1 LFCRVCFGVVLILKN
16 VNLNLR
22 SFLLVIALL
31 AGLNSFTKA
40 SYEYSSSAVEANL
53 KIDSLKNL
61 LSSVLASKGKLSDT
75 SSINNVNKLA
85 DEYFNINVD
94 STMYY
99 GNLAI
104 ESSLAI
110 KYDKGVADGLLHVT
124 NVYVRKGDYINAAK
138 NLERSQK
145 LYINLKDDKGLSDCF
160 LLYGWMNQLLANYDL
175 ASSYYKQALEI
186 KTRIKDEAGK
196 AECYNKMGII
206 AGDTGKPS
214 SALDD
219 YFKALTINI
228 KLHNDGDAA
237 RNYNNIGTVMQDMEI
252 YPKSMEY
259 FQRAI
264 KIWQKTNDI
273 HSLSV
278 AYENIGE
285 ILMAQKKFEEAVPY
299 LTKALK
305 LNEQLDDKEGI
316 SLLNID
322 FGLYYANKKQYKEAI
337 DFLNKALD
345 VATKYKIDLN
355 KASAYLGLATAY
367 NMQGNYKEAYKNA
380 VLGKSLSDKLG
391 NLPLRMNA
399 ALQLSNALGGLK
411 QFEAYKVR
419 TLYDELKDSLKNDVI
434 IQKLTSFNL
443 ESNFADK
450 QRQLAEQHQRV
461 YERYK
466 QNILQQELLSV
477 LFAIII
483 IGMGAILIVYYK
495 GKQKQQKVN
504 AKLEETNQQVLQQK
518 TDLDEQAQKLKDSN
532 VLKNRLISVLAHDLR
547 APLST
552 LRGLFGLLDDD
563 GISQEQFLAII
574 PKVLRKLEYTSDFL
588 DTLLFW
594 INSQMENFNNS
605 AKSFSVKDLA
615 KLITDNYHEQ
625 AADKGITIVENV
637 PDSLIA
643 LADPNSVRIVIRNL
657 VTNAIKFSEQNDT
670 ITINGHL
677 HKDKFVLL
685 SIKDTGIGMSAVQLN
700 KLFKSKVDSEMG
712 TNNESG
718 TGLGLLFCKE
728 LIEKCNG
735 EIWVQSQPGEGTE
748 FFLTLPLSPFKA
760 EETALH

>member
-1 LFCRVCFGVVLILKN
+1 
-16 VNLNLR
+16 
-22 SFLLVIALL
+22 LL
-31 AGLNSFTKA
+31 AGL
-40 SYEYSSSAVEANL
+40 YSSASASPDYSYSPIEANL

-61 LSSVLASKGKLSDT
+61 LSSVLAKKGKLPDT

-85 DEYFNINVD
+85 YEFFKINVD
-94 STMYY
+94 STMYF

-104 ESSLAI
+104 ESSLALN
-110 KYDKGVADGLLHVT
+110 YDKGVADGLLYVT

-160 LLYGWMNQLLANYDL
+160 LVYGWMNQLLANYDL
-175 ASSYYKQALEI
+175 ASGYYKQALDI
-186 KTRIKDEAGK
+186 KTRIKDDAGI
-196 AECYNKMGII
+196 AECYNYMGII
-206 AGDTGKPS
+206 ADDTGKAS
-214 SALDD
+214 FALDD
-219 YFKALTINI
+219 YFKALEINI
-228 KLHNDGDAA
+228 KLHNIYEVA
-237 RNYNNIGTVMQDMEI
+237 RNYNNIGTIMQDLEI

-264 KIWQKTNDI
+264 KIWQQSNDS
-273 HSLSV
+273 HGLSV
-278 AYENIGE
+278 VYQNVAE
-285 ILMAQKKFEEAVPY
+285 ILMAQKKFDEAIPY
-299 LTKALK
+299 LTKSLK
-305 LNEQLDDKEGI
+305 LNGQLDDKEGM
-316 SLLNID
+316 SLVATD
-322 FGLYYANKKQYKEAI
+322 FGLCFAHKKQYKEAI
-337 DFLNKALD
+337 DYLNQALNI
-345 VATKYKIDLN
+345 ATKYKIDFN
-355 KASAYLGLATAY
+355 KTSVYTALASFY
-367 NMQGNYKEAYKNA
+367 NMQGDYQQAYNYA
-380 VLGKSLSDKLG
+380 VLGKTMSDKLG
-391 NLPLRMNA
+391 SLTLRTNA
-399 ALQLSNALGGLK
+399 TLQLSSALGGLK
-411 QFEAYKVR
+411 KIEAYEIRKQ
-419 TLYDELKDSLKNDVI
+419 YDDLRDSLKSDEI

-483 IGMGAILIVYYK
+483 IGMGAILIVYNK
-495 GKQKQQKVN
+495 GKKKQQKIN
-504 AKLEETNQQVLQQK
+504 AILEETNEQVLQQK
-518 TDLDEQAQKLKDSN
+518 TDLDEQAQKLKESN

-574 PKVLRKLEYTSDFL
+574 PKVLTKLEYTSDFL

-605 AKSFSVKDLA
+605 AKSFSVKDLVSLVA
-615 KLITDNYHEQ
+615 NNYHEQ
-625 AADKGITIVENV
+625 ASEKGITMFEDV
-637 PDSLIA
+637 PDSLIV

-657 VTNAIKFSEQNDT
+657 ITNAIKFSDKNDT
-670 ITINGHL
+670 ITVTGRM
-677 HKDKFVLL
+677 HKNNFILL
-685 SIKDTGIGMSAVQLN
+685 SIKDTGVGMSDTQLN

-735 EIWVQSQPGEGTE
+735 EIWVESKQGEGTE